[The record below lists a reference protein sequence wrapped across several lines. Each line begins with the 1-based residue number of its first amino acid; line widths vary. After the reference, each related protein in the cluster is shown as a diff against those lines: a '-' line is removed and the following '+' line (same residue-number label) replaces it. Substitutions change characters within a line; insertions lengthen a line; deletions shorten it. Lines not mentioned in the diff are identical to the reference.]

1 MLAREMGL
9 KKSLAYRCADVLFE
23 GLAESI
29 IRGDRIEIRGFG
41 SWEVKE
47 TRAKKGRNPR
57 TGERVL
63 VPARHKVMFKVG
75 RVLREA
81 LCRPLDGEE

>member
-1 MLAREMGL
+1 M
-9 KKSLAYRCADVLFE
+9 KKSLAYQCADILFE
-23 GLAESI
+23 SQSESI